1 MDDSKDN
8 QGTVDQGGAIQ
19 QHNDPGT
26 ATKESPKKN
35 IDSGDRESSEE
46 CSMVPMEKRNEVK
59 KQYSSSRLSL
69 SFYAVQ

>member
-19 QHNDPGT
+19 QHNDPGR

-35 IDSGDRESSEE
+35 IDSDDRESSEE
-46 CSMVPMEKRNEVK
+46 CSMEKRNEVK